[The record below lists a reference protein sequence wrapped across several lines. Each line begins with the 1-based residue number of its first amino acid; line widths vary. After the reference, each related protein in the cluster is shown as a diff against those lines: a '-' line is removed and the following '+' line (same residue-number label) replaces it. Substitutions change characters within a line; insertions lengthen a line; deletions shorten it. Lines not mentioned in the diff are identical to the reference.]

1 MGRVGWLSTTLFGAL
16 MGAGA
21 ALAPSAAMA
30 EIYGWV
36 DPSGSVTYSN
46 LPPPKNARVI
56 DVIEETPPPTPQ
68 AQAAAEAA
76 HEAQMRALN
85 ERVRQ
90 LEQELQLSRY
100 DSAPPAPPYPSVAA
114 PSYGPPP
121 YTASYGPCFDQE
133 FFDCGWG
140 GGPVYYTAGVV
151 PFWGVRHHHH
161 HDHDHDNDRDGR
173 FDHGFHRFQPG
184 SGGPHFGASP
194 HIGGSPHVSGSP
206 HFSGASGVRTS
217 GRSSARP
224 GPIAHAR

>member
-1 MGRVGWLSTTLFGAL
+1 MGRLGWLCTTLFGAL

-121 YTASYGPCFDQE
+121 YTASYGPCFDEE

-161 HDHDHDNDRDGR
+161 HDHDHDRDGR